1 MKYKQFSEEKV
12 TDYNKLLVQIFLLKQ
27 ILRFWI

>member
-12 TDYNKLLVQIFLLKQ
+12 TDYNKLLVQTFLLKQ